1 MEKGIH
7 LIIFSTKLKSYKW
20 VSKFKIWHQSFP
32 AFVPENQVLSVD
44 ESKVYSPPDK
54 LQLPETSVTTS
65 DSAFSMLESD
75 LSSSDSSSP
84 TYSKDLPGQ
93 GHEEVNRPQ
102 MKGQPPVEVFLFVA
116 DRFFYAHLQIY
127 TATYMAAEFDY

>member
-1 MEKGIH
+1 MIGTSR
-7 LIIFSTKLKSYKW
+7 LQLWAF
-20 VSKFKIWHQSFP
+20 FA

-84 TYSKDLPGQ
+84 TYSKDPPGQ
-93 GHEEVNRPQ
+93 EEVNRSQPR
-102 MKGQPPVEVFLFVA
+102 GQPPVEVDLHANLSFSCVGTCT
-116 DRFFYAHLQIY
+116 RCMTSIY
-127 TATYMAAEFDY
+127 YVYLHFI